1 MSETTETY
9 VSKYYPQ
16 DWEDKEKVNKANAII
31 EGFTQD
37 ILDEFGE
44 EDGNK
49 IVDKWCTDGTLGNL
63 SLSALQL
70 NRTMSLVEGDLGEL
84 QLFFDDIK
92 EHGW

>member
-1 MSETTETY
+1 MNQETY
-9 VSKYYPQ
+9 VSKYYPR
-16 DWEDKEKVNKANAII
+16 DWEDEATVEKANNII

-44 EDGNK
+44 EDGTT

-70 NRTMSLVEGDLGEL
+70 NRTMSLVEGDLTEL